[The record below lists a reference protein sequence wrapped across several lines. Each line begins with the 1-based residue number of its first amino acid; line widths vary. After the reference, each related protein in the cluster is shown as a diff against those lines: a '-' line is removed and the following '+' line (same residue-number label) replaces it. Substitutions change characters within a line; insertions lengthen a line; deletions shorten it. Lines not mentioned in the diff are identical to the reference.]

1 MGRAGPIKPLQRFLC
16 MGCGASFTFERKT
29 ARPRAR
35 FTEEVVEEAVRLYI
49 QGLSSYRVLAVMLE
63 QRLGRSVS
71 LHAQWL
77 GSKNSESAPR
87 RPLRSPAAGG
97 SLMTVQKLITRSL
110 DNFVTPR
117 LFVSTFHLHVAR
129 LPS

>member
-16 MGCGASFTFERKT
+16 MGCGASFTFERKS

-77 GSKNSESAPR
+77 GPRTRRARQDAP
-87 RPLRSPAAGG
+87 
-97 SLMTVQKLITRSL
+97 
-110 DNFVTPR
+110 
-117 LFVSTFHLHVAR
+117 
-129 LPS
+129 